1 MPYAND
7 YGPTF
12 HIFDYIRKLTPPKT
26 HEESNLMANE
36 LSDIRIRIEDE
47 VYSHRIDF
55 RNFQRKVSMLNIYVI
70 KALKLKSSHIPMS
83 QMGKRR
89 W

>member
-36 LSDIRIRIEDE
+36 LSDIR
-47 VYSHRIDF
+47 RIDF
-55 RNFQRKVSMLNIYVI
+55 P
-70 KALKLKSSHIPMS
+70 KLSTKSIDAKYLCNKSIEAKIITYTNES
-83 QMGKRR
+83 NGKKEVVKNEQ
-89 W
+89 